1 MRIVPALARKCF
13 LWRDPELAP
22 WLLGYEVLRDVEAYW
37 SNEVE
42 KGRGVRG
49 RLVRIYR
56 WGGYEFY
63 THSFFFR
70 TSCPYIIFLLFL
82 SIFYPLVHF
91 DCNIDTVRHK

>member
-1 MRIVPALARKCF
+1 MKIVPTLARKCF
-13 LWRDPELAP
+13 IWRDPELAP

-56 WGGYEFY
+56 
-63 THSFFFR
+63 
-70 TSCPYIIFLLFL
+70 
-82 SIFYPLVHF
+82 
-91 DCNIDTVRHK
+91 